1 MNSNK
6 IIPIMGLL
14 IVMILAVGF
23 ASAID
28 ADSESVGESASID
41 FGKAIDDSNII
52 EEEQAIDAA
61 ADEET
66 GSDSYAIDDS
76 KTEAGVQNSLGSS
89 QDEDVLAS
97 TVRFKENQYS
107 TYFNGSGNI
116 ISGKLKAGDTLD
128 FSGTFTNK
136 IFIINIP
143 LTITCTDGTV
153 LLKDCE
159 FKFING
165 SSGSNIS
172 NLKANQIS
180 VANRPIIEGQG
191 ISNLTFSNN
200 ELFSNQSK
208 SYPMTFNNIAGFK
221 ILNNKVSCNVYTSD
235 TGWGQ
240 PSAMVFRNAGNC
252 NLSGNTVITND
263 SNGIYFTGY
272 GGSSAMGTNPLDG
285 SFGNYI
291 FNNTISSVRELPS
304 SFCYAIALMCK
315 DNIVLNNT
323 IYNAFRAI
331 YASSS
336 GNQIIGNRIHNIH
349 GA

>member
-1 MNSNK
+1 
-6 IIPIMGLL
+6 
-14 IVMILAVGF
+14 MILAVGF
-23 ASAID
+23 ASASD
-28 ADSESVGESASID
+28 VDSESVGESASID

-153 LLKDCE
+153 LLKNCG
-159 FKFING
+159 FNFVSG

-172 NLKANQIS
+172 NIKA
-180 VANRPIIEGQG
+180 
-191 ISNLTFSNN
+191 
-200 ELFSNQSK
+200 SK
-208 SYPMTFNNIAGFK
+208 TGF
-221 ILNNKVSCNVYTSD
+221 
-235 TGWGQ
+235 
-240 PSAMVFRNAGNC
+240 PSTRC
-252 NLSGNTVITND
+252 
-263 SNGIYFTGY
+263 
-272 GGSSAMGTNPLDG
+272 
-285 SFGNYI
+285 
-291 FNNTISSVRELPS
+291 
-304 SFCYAIALMCK
+304 
-315 DNIVLNNT
+315 
-323 IYNAFRAI
+323 
-331 YASSS
+331 
-336 GNQIIGNRIHNIH
+336 
-349 GA
+349 